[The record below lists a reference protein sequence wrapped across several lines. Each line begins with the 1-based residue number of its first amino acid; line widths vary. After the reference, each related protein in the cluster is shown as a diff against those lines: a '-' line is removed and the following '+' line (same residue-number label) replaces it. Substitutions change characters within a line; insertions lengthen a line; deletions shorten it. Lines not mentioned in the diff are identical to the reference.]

1 MEQSQVKFSHCWMH
15 TPMLAH
21 ESSWQVVLGPG
32 KKAGKGRGRERYHR
46 RKQKKKRKERMKAV
60 KHVTSTTRRQ
70 HAEKIHRGRRGAKQ
84 WHHRKQTLT
93 GRS

>member
-46 RKQKKKRKERMKAV
+46 RKQKKKKRKNESSQARHVDNAKATCRENPQR
-60 KHVTSTTRRQ
+60 KKRSKNSGTT
-70 HAEKIHRGRRGAKQ
+70 GSP
-84 WHHRKQTLT
+84 TPT